1 MPLRTFVYA
10 PILTST
16 VTNKINVQFAHVCHL
31 ITFTNISDTAAKTNF
46 FSVGAT
52 WELMFL
58 SVEEQVQ
65 FGFMHE
71 ARTQFLGYRRVQ
83 TVRN

>member
-46 FSVGAT
+46 FSVWCHMGTDVFERGGAGAV
-52 WELMFL
+52 WFR
-58 SVEEQVQ
+58 
-65 FGFMHE
+65 
-71 ARTQFLGYRRVQ
+71 A
-83 TVRN
+83 